1 VRATLLPRAPER
13 LGKLVSAIADASL
26 AYRRDGRALASVTIA
41 TVILLADR
49 ILFAKSLALACAVN
63 VPFGDLL
70 LIIPILW
77 IIVMLPITIGGL
89 GVQDAGYVALM
100 ALVGVSA
107 PVAVGMSL
115 LEHLISRAVSLP
127 GAFLIDS
134 MSSKP
139 VGQ

>member
-1 VRATLLPRAPER
+1 VRSHRSPLPQSSCWPIEYC
-13 LGKLVSAIADASL
+13 LPSAGARV
-26 AYRRDGRALASVTIA
+26 RRQR
-41 TVILLADR
+41 TVR
-49 ILFAKSLALACAVN
+49 
-63 VPFGDLL
+63 DLL

-139 VGQ
+139 GHGPC

>member
-1 VRATLLPRAPER
+1 MQ
-13 LGKLVSAIADASL
+13 SL

-89 GVQDAGYVALM
+89 GVQDARLRRLDGPGGGECAGGRRHVAAGAPDQSRCQSPRRVPHRFDELETRARALLM
-100 ALVGVSA
+100 ASHG
-107 PVAVGMSL
+107 
-115 LEHLISRAVSLP
+115 
-127 GAFLIDS
+127 
-134 MSSKP
+134 
-139 VGQ
+139 